1 MDYFLLLLLLFL
13 AFLALIILLWKYA
26 ELKGSIEQRARQIF
40 EKWKEKELEEFLRP
54 SHVFAVVGAT
64 PKREK
69 YGYKIFKSLK
79 EAGYKVYAVNPNHEE
94 IEGERCYASLSELP
108 EKPDVVD
115 IVVPG
120 RRTLTYLEVCKGGL
134 KTVLRTAPDTRHLR
148 VASPA
153 GSSLPRASL
162 ISPKQGRLA
171 RLSLLRPLSDFHR
184 LHLRGLQRVCFMLK
198 SEGYIK
204 LSVTVASLPALKG
217 EVSTFSMNAS
227 TRQQTSLMRR

>member
-1 MDYFLLLLLLFL
+1 MVMS
-13 AFLALIILLWKYA
+13 
-26 ELKGSIEQRARQIF
+26 EEEMHEQQQEW
-40 EKWKEKELEEFLRP
+40 EKSGRRESLLEEFLRP

-120 RRTLTYLEVCKGGL
+120 RLTLTYLVCKGGL
-134 KTVLRTAPDTRHLR
+134 KTVMMTAPATRHRR
-148 VASPA
+148 VASPV
-153 GSSLPRASL
+153 GSSLPSAS
-162 ISPKQGRLA
+162 SA
-171 RLSLLRPLSDFHR
+171 LS
-184 LHLRGLQRVCFMLK
+184 RG
-198 SEGYIK
+198 G
-204 LSVTVASLPALKG
+204 
-217 EVSTFSMNAS
+217 
-227 TRQQTSLMRR
+227 